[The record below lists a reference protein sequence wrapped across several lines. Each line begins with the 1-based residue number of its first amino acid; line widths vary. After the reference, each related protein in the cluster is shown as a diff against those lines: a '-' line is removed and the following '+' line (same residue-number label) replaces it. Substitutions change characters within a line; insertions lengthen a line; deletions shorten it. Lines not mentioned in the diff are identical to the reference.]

1 MADAANPVMS
11 RAAGAEIEREAF
23 EALVRDNQKRIF
35 RVLLGITGNEDAA
48 ETLTQE
54 CLLKAFKN
62 MTSFRGESSVS
73 TWLTRIAINL
83 GRDHL
88 RSRRWQFWK
97 RLKSDDGEDAMDVV
111 ANHADPRSS
120 AEQGMIAK
128 EQVTKVWRIAQKL
141 SPQQREVFTLR
152 FAEEMSL
159 AEIALATG
167 TSLATTKVHLFRAV
181 QTVRKALGG
190 VER

>member
-1 MADAANPVMS
+1 MADAANPVMA
-11 RAAGAEIEREAF
+11 RAAGAEIERETF
-23 EALVRDNQKRIF
+23 EALVRDNQKRLF
-35 RVLLGITGNEDAA
+35 RVLLAIVGDEDAA

-54 CLLKAFKN
+54 CLLKAFKH
-62 MTSFRGESSVS
+62 MGSFRGESSVS

-97 RLKSDDGEDAMDVV
+97 RLKKDDTEDTADAV
-111 ANHADPRSS
+111 ANHADPRST
-120 AEQGMIAK
+120 AEKALIAK
-128 EQVTKVWRIAQKL
+128 EQVTEVWRIAQQL

-152 FAEEMSL
+152 FVEEMSL

-181 QTVRKALGG
+181 QAVRKALSGA
-190 VER
+190 ER